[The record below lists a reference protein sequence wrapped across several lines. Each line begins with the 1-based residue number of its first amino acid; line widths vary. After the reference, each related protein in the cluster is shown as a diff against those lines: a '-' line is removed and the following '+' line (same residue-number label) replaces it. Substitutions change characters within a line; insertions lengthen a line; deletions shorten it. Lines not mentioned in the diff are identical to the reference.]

1 MLFTLHTFFMATLRE
16 IRRRIRS
23 VKNIR
28 QITKALQAVSAS
40 RVRRAQESA
49 TATRP
54 YTAKARDL
62 LASVASLAGGETR
75 HPLLTKRDEV
85 KNVTIVLISA
95 DRGLA
100 GAFNSNVGR
109 IAFNFGREQTAPVS
123 YVTYGKKGRDFVF
136 RRGGNVIAD
145 YSPIPAR
152 PVLLDTTPITRQVI
166 EDFLEGK
173 TDEVWLAYTDYV
185 SAAIQKPTLKK
196 LLPLAAEEL
205 LEGTKSDGPRPAY
218 DFEPDPQGILDT
230 LLPRLTEMQVYQ
242 AVLESLASEHTA
254 RMVAMRNATD
264 NASDLILSLTLTY
277 NKARQQAI
285 TSELLDI
292 AGGTEALK

>member
-1 MLFTLHTFFMATLRE
+1 MATLRE

-40 RVRRAQESA
+40 RVRRAQDAA

-75 HPLLTKRDEV
+75 HALLTKRDEV
-85 KNVTIVLISA
+85 KHVTIVLVSA

-109 IAFNFGREQTAPVS
+109 AAFSFGREQTAPVS

-136 RRGGNVIAD
+136 RRGGSVSAD

-152 PVLLDTTPITRQVI
+152 PTLLDTTPITRQVI
-166 EDFLEGK
+166 EEFLEGK
-173 TDEVWLAYTDYV
+173 TDEVWVAYTDYV
-185 SAAIQKPTLKK
+185 SAAVQKPTLKK

-205 LEGTKSDGPRPAY
+205 LEGAKSEGPRPAY

-264 NASDLILSLTLTY
+264 NASELITTLTLTY

-292 AGGTEALK
+292 AGGSEALKQMMAGK

>member
-1 MLFTLHTFFMATLRE
+1 MATLRE

-75 HPLLTKRDEV
+75 HPLLTKRDVV

-109 IAFNFGREQTAPVS
+109 IAFNFGREQTAPVA

-205 LEGTKSDGPRPAY
+205 LEGAKSDGPRPAY

>member
-1 MLFTLHTFFMATLRE
+1 M
-16 IRRRIRS
+16 
-23 VKNIR
+23 
-28 QITKALQAVSAS
+28 
-40 RVRRAQESA
+40 
-49 TATRP
+49 
-54 YTAKARDL
+54 
-62 LASVASLAGGETR
+62 
-75 HPLLTKRDEV
+75 
-85 KNVTIVLISA
+85 
-95 DRGLA
+95 
-100 GAFNSNVGR
+100 
-109 IAFNFGREQTAPVS
+109 AFNFGREQTVPVT

-166 EDFLEGK
+166 DDFLAGK
-173 TDEVWLAYTDYV
+173 VDEVWLCYTDYI
-185 SAAIQKPTLKK
+185 SAAVQKPTLKK

-205 LEGTKSDGPRPAY
+205 LGETKSASPPPAY

-242 AVLESLASEHTA
+242 AVLESLASEHSA

-292 AGGTEALK
+292 AGGSEALKQMMKK

>member
-1 MLFTLHTFFMATLRE
+1 MATLRE

-75 HPLLTKRDEV
+75 HPLLTKRDVV

-109 IAFNFGREQTAPVS
+109 IAFNFGREQTAPVA

-166 EDFLEGK
+166 EDFLEGR

>member
-1 MLFTLHTFFMATLRE
+1 M
-16 IRRRIRS
+16 
-23 VKNIR
+23 
-28 QITKALQAVSAS
+28 SAS

>member
-1 MLFTLHTFFMATLRE
+1 MATLRE